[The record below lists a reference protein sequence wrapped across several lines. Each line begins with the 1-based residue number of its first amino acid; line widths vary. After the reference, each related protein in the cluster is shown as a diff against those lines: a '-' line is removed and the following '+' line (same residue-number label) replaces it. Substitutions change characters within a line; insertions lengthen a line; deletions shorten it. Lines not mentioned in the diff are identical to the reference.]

1 MRKEQQVAC
10 QLFMM
15 KGMVQGKE
23 TLGHGIPFTFCAF
36 PLQRQWEMLVQG
48 NIKVPNSA

>member
-10 QLFMM
+10 QLFMT

-23 TLGHGIPFTFCAF
+23 TLRHGIPFTLCAF
-36 PLQRQWEMLVQG
+36 PAQRQWETLMQG
-48 NIKVPNSA
+48 NIKVQDSA